1 MDRGS
6 VERAVRERITAASDR
21 WFTVNSLAG
30 ELESS
35 DQVDADRQEITVAVE
50 RALSDLVA
58 AGVVERD
65 GSTYRSSDSGRDR

>member
-65 GSTYRSSDSGRDR
+65 GGTYRSSDSDRDR